1 MSTSLDSP
9 APAEDYDEPS
19 FNLDELAEDN
29 TLDDLVG
36 PPPYLV
42 PSQSLLSMPSG
53 FSIEAIKRL
62 THDELC
68 HNTKFMRQVNLVD
81 LLLARSNSS
90 PMYSTSLFIFS
101 LPSH

>member
-19 FNLDELAEDN
+19 FDLNELAEDD
-29 TLDDLVG
+29 TLTDLG
-36 PPPYLV
+36 APPSYLV

>member
-1 MSTSLDSP
+1 MLTSLDSP
-9 APAEDYDEPS
+9 APAEDYNEPS
-19 FNLDELAEDN
+19 FDLDELAEDD

-42 PSQSLLSMPSG
+42 PSQSPLSTPSG

-68 HNTKFMRQVNLVD
+68 HNAEFMRQVNLVD

-90 PMYSTSLFIFS
+90 PAYSTSLFYFS
-101 LPSH
+101 LPLH